1 MAIYSYILCIYIE
14 YTHIYIYINIS
25 CTHEYEHVNLYRAL
39 AAHAVRLLFGSST
52 AGGGLFL
59 QVLVDGLVLRV
70 LVAKKW

>member
-1 MAIYSYILCIYIE
+1 MI
-14 YTHIYIYINIS
+14 IS

-39 AAHAVRLLFGSST
+39 DAHAVRLLFGSNT

-70 LVAKKW
+70 LVSKKW

>member
-1 MAIYSYILCIYIE
+1 MYIYRI
-14 YTHIYIYINIS
+14 HIYIYMIIS

-39 AAHAVRLLFGSST
+39 DAHAVRLLFGSNT

-70 LVAKKW
+70 LVSKKW